1 METVEVPG
9 ATQAKTNGGHAAGM
23 PQVEVEAPAPKN
35 ARRPFAILGI
45 VALVFLVGIGG
56 YLLLTAGEVDT
67 DDAQVA
73 ADVVP
78 IGTRVAGQVVKVAI
92 VENQR
97 VKKGDLLVQIDD
109 ADYQAKLEEAQAG
122 EGIAEAQAQAADAQ
136 VLVVQA
142 TSKGGLASARAMY
155 SGSSVGVSTA
165 AAQASLERAQA
176 EARKADN
183 DLRRAKE
190 LRAENAVTEERLD
203 NAKVAYDAA
212 QAALA
217 QAKAQVAVAEEARR
231 GARAMVSEAQ
241 GRLTQSAPIDSKIA
255 AARAQADLAH
265 ARVKSAQAAVEL
277 ARLQLSYTKILAPA
291 DGLASKL
298 TVHEGQ
304 LVGVGQPVIQL
315 VPIETYLVANFKE
328 TQIGKMRPGQPA
340 EIEVDA
346 LPGKKFEGKV
356 ESLSGGTG
364 ASFSLLPADNATGNY
379 VKVVQRVPVR
389 IGWVHPPTEM
399 ILRAGLSATVTVKVG
414 G

>member
-1 METVEVPG
+1 
-9 ATQAKTNGGHAAGM
+9 
-23 PQVEVEAPAPKN
+23 
-35 ARRPFAILGI
+35 
-45 VALVFLVGIGG
+45 
-56 YLLLTAGEVDT
+56 
-67 DDAQVA
+67 
-73 ADVVP
+73 
-78 IGTRVAGQVVKVAI
+78 VAI

-155 SGSSVGVSTA
+155 SGSSVGVSTAAAQAA

-399 ILRAGLSATVTVKVG
+399 IMRAGLSATVTVKVG